1 MWHRRCYDIMCLLGI
16 CLPCP
21 PPPPQYSKPWLPQY
35 SKPWPPQYSKPC
47 PPPLNILNLPTPME
61 FKRLLRFPSYIKP
74 SPRKKKKMK
83 GIDRL
88 KREET
93 KNIAPLPR
101 PRPEK
106 KNKKKNKKNRQLLF
120 RTSCKHSLSVPYYLL
135 PLFTPVIPRW
145 NDSCVDPDQT
155 DC

>member
-16 CLPCP
+16 CLPCPP

-106 KNKKKNKKNRQLLF
+106 KNKKKKQKKQTTPISHKLQAQPIGALLF
-120 RTSCKHSLSVPYYLL
+120 TSPFY
-135 PLFTPVIPRW
+135 
-145 NDSCVDPDQT
+145 SCYT
-155 DC
+155 TME